1 MCWQPCFAAP
11 RPGTEFCD
19 QCWLLLAAHPADRVR
34 TGITARWDVPWDVL
48 EDLTDDPSAP
58 VAFSARDR
66 LEQATAGAN
75 RREPNER
82 FGSES

>member
-48 EDLTDDPSAP
+48 EDLTDDLSAP
-58 VAFSARDR
+58 VAFAARDH
-66 LEQATAGAN
+66 LERIPDREN
-75 RREPNER
+75 RRHANDR
-82 FGSES
+82 SGSES